1 MAAPA
6 RKSRSRR
13 RASLS
18 RILGRNLRRACVA
31 RGIDAAGLAK
41 LTGRSRRAIERML
54 AGDSDPTLTVLME
67 VARSIDVPLA
77 DLLRDS

>member
-6 RKSRSRR
+6 RRSRSRR
-13 RASLS
+13 GARLS

-31 RGIDAAGLAK
+31 RGIDAARLAK
-41 LTGRSRRAIERML
+41 LTGRSRRSIERML
-54 AGDSDPTLTVLME
+54 AGESDPTLAVLVE
-67 VARSIDVPLA
+67 VARSIDVPLG

>member
-1 MAAPA
+1 MAA
-6 RKSRSRR
+6 SSRR
-13 RASLS
+13 PGRKRRANLS
-18 RILGRNLRRACVA
+18 RIFGRNLRRACVA

-41 LTGRSRRAIERML
+41 LTGHSRRTIERML
-54 AGDSDPTLTVLME
+54 AGESDPPLTALVA